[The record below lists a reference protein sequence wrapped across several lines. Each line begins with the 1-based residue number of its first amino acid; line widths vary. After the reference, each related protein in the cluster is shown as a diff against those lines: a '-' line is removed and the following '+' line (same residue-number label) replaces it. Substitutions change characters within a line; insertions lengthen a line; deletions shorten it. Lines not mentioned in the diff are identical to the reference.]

1 MSADTAVHAHRLA
14 ELLPEGSVAVPELM
28 LSELTLDSRA
38 VKPGDGFVALPGTNQ
53 HGMAFALQAQAA
65 GASVV
70 IWQLAPGV
78 TVPDGLT
85 IPAVAVDD
93 LRAHLGGIAAKL
105 YGQPGDLLRIIG
117 ITGTNGKTSTTLLLA
132 QALNLLGQCC
142 GSIGTLGVKLENTHE
157 TADIELSQADIR
169 TTPDAISVQRTLR
182 GLVDQ
187 GAAAVA
193 MEVSSHA
200 LDQQRV
206 NGVPFKLA
214 IFTNLTREH
223 LDYHETM
230 AAYGA
235 AKAKLFEFTTLK
247 SAVINIDDEFGR
259 TLYRQLSPRIL
270 GISFGLNSDCQV
282 RAEKILLNSLGARF
296 TLCVPRHVSGHV
308 SGHEYVIQTSLYG
321 RFNVV
326 NLLGVVAALIALGY
340 SMNEITPVIPML
352 QPVTGRMNRLG
363 GGDQA
368 LVVVDYAHT
377 PDALTQVLINLRE
390 HLNIA
395 HSQSSEHPNQLI
407 CVFGCGGD
415 RDSGKRSL
423 MGRAAQEFAD
433 VVIVTN
439 DNPRSESETAIT
451 DQILSG
457 FKNTDYPSHNVIV
470 EHRRERAIELAIMQA
485 KPGDIVLIAGK
496 GHENYQEIASVKH
509 AFNDSQVALA
519 VLKKQKMPHTD
530 GMNLALNE
538 LAELAGGTLIAPNLF
553 ALANKQSENL
563 GGQVFDAPV
572 FDPEA
577 ILGQSVSNDT
587 RSLEP
592 GAIFIALK
600 GERVDGHTLLA
611 QAQAL
616 GAVAALVSVP
626 TESALPQ
633 ILVPNVEAALAQL
646 ASAWC
651 QRLPT
656 KRVAI
661 TGSNGKTTVKNLTAS
676 ILAQVGETLAT
687 VGNLNNE
694 LGLPLTVLRMREKH
708 AFAVLEM
715 GAGKPGDI
723 RFLANIARPHVA
735 LVNNAMAAHLERL
748 GDVHGVAEE
757 KSSIYRAL
765 LPGGT
770 AIINL
775 DDAELS
781 CFLHAASQAGAAKLT
796 FSLNSAAAD
805 IYATDIVL
813 GASSRFT
820 LHCPLGSTP
829 IAFALVGTHNIRNAL
844 AAAGLAIAA
853 GANLAQISA
862 GLNLASSAKGRLKL
876 YPQPG
881 GWNLLDD
888 SYNANPGSVKAGMEA
903 LVALGGSAWVVLG
916 NMAEL
921 GNDADALHR
930 EVGAYAHQV
939 GVAKLFCLGE
949 HAAHAAQSAGSIGE
963 AFSDMETL
971 VHTLKADLAQANHSG
986 ANTGVNLLVKGSRS
1000 AGMERIAVL
1009 LGADVA
1015 HAGGH

>member
-1 MSADTAVHAHRLA
+1 MNAAPAMPAHRLSD
-14 ELLPEGSVAVPELM
+14 LLPEGSAAAPELM
-28 LSELTLDSRA
+28 LSGLTLDSRA
-38 VKPGDGFVALPGTNQ
+38 VKPGDGFVALPGTTQ

-70 IWQLAPGV
+70 IWQPAPGV
-78 TVPDGLT
+78 TVPNGLT
-85 IPAVAVDD
+85 IPTVAVED
-93 LRAHLGGIAAKL
+93 LRAHLGDIAAKL
-105 YGQPGDLLRIIG
+105 YGQPGDSLRITG
-117 ITGTNGKTSTTLLLA
+117 VTGTNGKTSTTLLLA

-142 GSIGTLGVKLENTHE
+142 GSIGTLGVKLENAPE
-157 TADIELSQADIR
+157 TAAIELSQAELSQADIR

-235 AKAKLFEFTTLK
+235 AKAKLFEFATLK

-259 TLYRQLSPRIL
+259 TLYAQLSPGIL
-270 GISFGLNSDCQV
+270 GISFGLNPDCQV
-282 RAEKILLNSLGARF
+282 RAENILLNSLGARF
-296 TLCVPRHVSGHV
+296 TLCAPRYVPGHV
-308 SGHEYVIQTSLYG
+308 PGHEYVIQTALYG

-340 SMNEITPVIPML
+340 SMNEITPVLPLL

-363 GGDQA
+363 GGEA

-390 HLNIA
+390 HLHIA
-395 HSQSSEHPNQLI
+395 DRQSSEQPNKLI

-439 DNPRSESETAIT
+439 DNPRHESETAIT
-451 DQILSG
+451 DQIMSG
-457 FKNTDYPSHNVIV
+457 FKSTDSSANVVV
-470 EHRRERAIELAIMQA
+470 EHRRERAITLAIMQA

-496 GHENYQEIASVKH
+496 GHENYQEIAGVKH

-519 VLKKQKMPHTD
+519 VLKKQKMSQPE

-538 LAELAGGTLIAPNLF
+538 LAELAGGTLIAP
-553 ALANKQSENL
+553 
-563 GGQVFDAPV
+563 V
-572 FDPEA
+572 FDPQA
-577 ILGQSVSNDT
+577 ILVQSVSNDT
-587 RSLEP
+587 RSLEA
-592 GAIFIALK
+592 GAVFIALK

-646 ASAWC
+646 ANAWC
-651 QRLPT
+651 QRLPA

-676 ILAQVGETLAT
+676 ILSQAGETLAT

-694 LGLPLTVLRMREKH
+694 LGLPLTVLRMRQQH
-708 AFAVLEM
+708 VFAVLEM

-723 RFLANIARPHVA
+723 RFLADIARPHVS

-805 IYATDIVL
+805 LYATDIVL

-829 IAFALVGTHNIRNAL
+829 IALALVGTHNIRNAL

-903 LVALGGSAWVVLG
+903 LVALGGPAWVVLG

-949 HAAHAAQSAGSIGE
+949 HAAHAAQSAGNIGE

-971 VHTLKADLAQANHSG
+971 VRTLKADLAQSQANHSG
-986 ANTGVNLLVKGSRS
+986 VNSGVNLLVKGSRS
-1000 AGMERIAVL
+1000 AGMERVAVL
-1009 LGADVA
+1009 LGADVT
-1015 HAGGH
+1015 HTGGH